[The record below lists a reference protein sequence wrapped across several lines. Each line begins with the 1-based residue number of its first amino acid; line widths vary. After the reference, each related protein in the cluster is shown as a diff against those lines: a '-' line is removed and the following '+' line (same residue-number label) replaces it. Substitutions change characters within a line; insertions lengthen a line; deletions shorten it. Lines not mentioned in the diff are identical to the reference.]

1 MNCEQVREEL
11 AACLYEEAE
20 PTRKRT
26 IAEHLETCPSCQ
38 EAWAE
43 LQQTTRLLSAWKDEE
58 PPSTLVFVPQRRK
71 RFWSERRWSIG
82 MGLAAALVVLALGHS
97 QLEYGQGRMRL
108 QWSLGEAPDSL
119 EAPLTRAEF
128 LLAQQQSQDLLQQ
141 VIAADR
147 IQQRHELEQVLA
159 QFAAHLDQQRQ
170 EDLKLVAQGLEAM
183 DWSTADRLSRT
194 EGLLQ
199 QLLVAAAGY

>member
-1 MNCEQVREEL
+1 
-11 AACLYEEAE
+11 
-20 PTRKRT
+20 
-26 IAEHLETCPSCQ
+26 
-38 EAWAE
+38 
-43 LQQTTRLLSAWKDEE
+43 
-58 PPSTLVFVPQRRK
+58 
-71 RFWSERRWSIG
+71 